1 MSSQHQDHLVL
12 IVIAGCVVLAVSGSL
27 SDPAS
32 AAENVPPDTI
42 VVTATRVPTPADE
55 IGSSVTVI
63 SAEQIEQRQY
73 RSLAEALRAV
83 PGLRVVQ
90 SGGPGQQAS
99 VFIRGASSSHTL
111 VLIDG
116 VDASDPGSPSRA
128 VDFANLPIDNVERI
142 EIVRGPQSTLYGSNA
157 IGGVIN
163 VITKRGSGDTRASL
177 AMEAGSNSTANQY
190 LTAQGGADRAG
201 YSLSLS
207 HQKTHSDS
215 VTPERLR
222 EGRPEET
229 DRYRNYSLSSRFDVE
244 LSDTVQLNLFG
255 RFIDGTS
262 GFDPEVGPFD
272 PGSFSFATAEDPDA
286 QLDSTQSFLRAET
299 GVMLLDGRWDMTLAA
314 SYTHY
319 ERRTDNDRDDTART
333 LEEVSFFGENLDFS
347 INNDFY
353 LNDNHTLTFG
363 AGTEKE
369 DIDASG
375 FREFPAPPFPPFV
388 ISEDTEA
395 DARTDYAYLQDQFV
409 FGSRIYGTLGVR
421 LDDYED
427 FDRETTWRATGVYKV
442 METDTR
448 ITASVGTG
456 FRAPSLFELHGLS
469 PNNFGS
475 AYRGNPDLEPETS
488 FGWDLGFE
496 QPLVSDRLV
505 VGATWFRNRID
516 DLIQLVT
523 DPVTF
528 DQTSENVDEV
538 DIKGVEV
545 FASATPIQSLKVQ
558 LSYTWQAIDQED
570 DSSDTEVVRRPKD
583 KANLD
588 IDYPLT
594 KHVDLYLGVDHVGQ
608 RKDIIRA
615 FDSAET
621 IRLNSYTTA
630 NATVSYRPAE
640 DWRLFGR
647 IENLTDEHY
656 EPADGFEAPG
666 RWYVVG
672 VQLDI

>member
-1 MSSQHQDHLVL
+1 MVSGFL
-12 IVIAGCVVLAVSGSL
+12 IV
-27 SDPAS
+27 PAS
-32 AAENVPPDTI
+32 AAENVSRDTI

-55 IGSSVTVI
+55 IGSSVTLI

-73 RSLAEALRAV
+73 RSLAEALRGV

-116 VDASDPGSPSRA
+116 VDVSDPGNPSRA
-128 VDFANLPIDNVERI
+128 VDFANLPVDNVDRI

-215 VTPERLR
+215 MTPERLR
-222 EGRPEET
+222 EGQPEEA

-244 LSDTVQLNLFG
+244 LSDTVQLNLSG

-286 QLDSTQSFLRAET
+286 QLDSTQYFLRAET

-319 ERRTDNDRDDTART
+319 ERRTDNDRDDPART
-333 LEEVSFFGENLDFS
+333 LEKVSFFGENLDFS

-353 LNDNHTLTFG
+353 LNESHTLTLG

-395 DARTDYAYLQDQFV
+395 DARTNYAYLQDQVV
-409 FGSRIYGTLGVR
+409 FGSRVFGTLGVR
-421 LDDYED
+421 LDDHED
-427 FDRETTWRATGVYKV
+427 FDRETTWRATGVYKLL
-442 METDTR
+442 ETETR

-475 AYRGNPDLEPETS
+475 AYRGNPDLDPETS

-496 QPLVSDRLV
+496 QPLLQDRLM
-505 VGATWFRNRID
+505 VGATYFRNRID

-545 FASATPIQSLKVQ
+545 FASAAPIKSLKVQ
-558 LSYTWQAIDQED
+558 LSYTWQTIDQQD

-588 IDYPLT
+588 IDYQLT
-594 KHVDLYLGVDHVGQ
+594 KHVDLYLGIDHVGQ

-615 FDSAET
+615 FDSADT